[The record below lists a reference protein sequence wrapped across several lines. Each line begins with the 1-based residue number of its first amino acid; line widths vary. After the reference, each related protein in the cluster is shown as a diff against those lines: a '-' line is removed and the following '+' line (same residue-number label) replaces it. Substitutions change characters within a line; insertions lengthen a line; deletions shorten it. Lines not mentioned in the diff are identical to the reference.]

1 MKRKAIVPNVF
12 TAFSLSCG
20 LFVIFK
26 MNMLQPGTVS
36 YQTILISVCILLL
49 AAVLDFMDG
58 AIARAMKA
66 ESEFGGVFDSMADA
80 ITFGVAP
87 CALILKTLSVQP
99 GTLLSFALTTGAMIF
114 AISGVLRLVR
124 YTVNSHQIQGD
135 KEKIALNMANFTGL
149 PIDAAAAIAS
159 STLLLLMSEQ
169 FESYISLTDETR
181 AIVATVVF
189 FVLGFF
195 MISRWKFPSLKAF
208 HIRVSSFQVVF
219 LTVVIAALILI
230 GVIHHFP
237 FVLAGISWSY
247 FLLGIVLSIVR
258 IISGKRLKV
267 LEDFEPDDEE
277 SQE

>member
-99 GTLLSFALTTGAMIF
+99 GTLLSFALTT
-114 AISGVLRLVR
+114 
-124 YTVNSHQIQGD
+124 
-135 KEKIALNMANFTGL
+135 
-149 PIDAAAAIAS
+149 
-159 STLLLLMSEQ
+159 
-169 FESYISLTDETR
+169 
-181 AIVATVVF
+181 
-189 FVLGFF
+189 
-195 MISRWKFPSLKAF
+195 
-208 HIRVSSFQVVF
+208 
-219 LTVVIAALILI
+219 
-230 GVIHHFP
+230 
-237 FVLAGISWSY
+237 
-247 FLLGIVLSIVR
+247 
-258 IISGKRLKV
+258 
-267 LEDFEPDDEE
+267 
-277 SQE
+277 

>member
-36 YQTILISVCILLL
+36 YQTILISVGILLL

-58 AIARAMKA
+58 AIARAMKV

-80 ITFGVAP
+80 ISFGVAP
-87 CALILKTLSVQP
+87 SALILKTLSVQP
-99 GTLLSFALTTGAMIF
+99 GTLLSFALTTGAMIY
-114 AISGVLRLVR
+114 AICGVLRLVR
-124 YTVNSHQIQGD
+124 YTVNSHYIQGD
-135 KEKIALNMANFTGL
+135 KEKIALNMASFTGL
-149 PIDAAAAIAS
+149 PIDAAAVIAS

-169 FESYISLTDETR
+169 FNSYVTLTDETR
-181 AIVATVVF
+181 TLIATAIF

-195 MISRWKFPSLKAF
+195 MISRWKFPSLKTL
-208 HIRVSSFQVVF
+208 HIRVASFQVVF
-219 LTVVIAALILI
+219 LTVVIAVLILI

-258 IISGKRLKV
+258 IVSGKRLKA
-267 LEDFEPDDEE
+267 LEDFDPEEDEG
-277 SQE
+277 QE